1 LNLLTDDDSA
11 QAREWSNC
19 QACADVHSP
28 AKAGYPPKRYAL
40 AVQSSWITLDALPT
54 TSTPP
59 GGCTHQHRLPA
70 TSFRRIYILERT
82 LRSANKRHLLQIF
95 LDLVDG
101 NEGIGAGIGVGIGAA
116 VVVGGD
122 VFINAGI
129 GNSYPYARYL

>member
-1 LNLLTDDDSA
+1 MHLHNSTGILPLVKLL
-11 QAREWSNC
+11 
-19 QACADVHSP
+19 
-28 AKAGYPPKRYAL
+28 
-40 AVQSSWITLDALPT
+40 
-54 TSTPP
+54 
-59 GGCTHQHRLPA
+59 
-70 TSFRRIYILERT
+70 
-82 LRSANKRHLLQIF
+82 SANKRHLLQIF